1 MLEVRFH
8 GRGGQGAVTAANLL
22 AAAALRDGKKG
33 VQAFPH
39 FGGERRGAPV
49 ASFVRI
55 ADEEVRL
62 RSRVYHPDIVVV
74 LDRQTLESTDVTAG
88 MKDGGTIIIN
98 TRRRP
103 DEFEF
108 SKQFRVAV
116 VDAAGIS
123 IARGLLVSG
132 IPALNTP
139 MLGAVARMT
148 DQVSLESVQA
158 VIREQWKGAA
168 GEANAAAAREAYEK
182 TEVNR

>member
-49 ASFVRI
+49 TAFTRI

-62 RSRVYHPDIVVV
+62 RSRVYHPDLVVV
-74 LDRQTLESTDVTAG
+74 LDRQTLESIDVTAG
-88 MKDGGTIIIN
+88 LKEGGTIVLN
-98 TRRRP
+98 TRKKP
-103 DEFEF
+103 DEFDF
-108 SKQFRVAV
+108 SDRFRVAV

-123 IARGLLVSG
+123 IRRNLLVSG

-139 MLGAVARMT
+139 ILGVIAKLT
-148 DQVSLESVQA
+148 DEVSLESIQE
-158 VIREQWKGAA
+158 VIKNQWKGRA
-168 GEANAAAAREAYEK
+168 GEENAAAAKEAYDSM
-182 TEVNR
+182 EVNR

>member
-22 AAAALRDGKKG
+22 AGAALRDGKKG

-88 MKDGGTIIIN
+88 VKEGGTIIIN
-98 TRRRP
+98 TRKKP
-103 DEFEF
+103 TDFDF
-108 SKQFRVAV
+108 SDRFRVAV

-123 IARGLLVSG
+123 ISRNLLVSG

-139 MLGAVARMT
+139 MLGAIARMT
-148 DQVSLESVQA
+148 EEVSLESIEE
-158 VIREQWKGAA
+158 VIKRQWKGAA
-168 GEANAAAAREAYEK
+168 GEANAGAAREAYEK

>member
-22 AAAALRDGKKG
+22 ASAALRDGKKG
-33 VQAFPH
+33 VQSFPH

-49 ASFVRI
+49 AAFVRI

-74 LDRQTLESTDVTAG
+74 MDRQTLESTDVTAG
-88 MKDGGTIIIN
+88 VKEGGTIIIN
-98 TRRRP
+98 SRKKP

-108 SKQFRVAV
+108 SDRFRVAV

-123 IARGLLVSG
+123 IARNLLVSG

-139 MLGAVARMT
+139 MLGVVARMT
-148 DQVSLESVQA
+148 DDVSLESIQE
-158 VIREQWKGAA
+158 VIRLQWKGKP
-168 GEANAAAAREAYEK
+168 GEANAEAAREAYDK

>member
-55 ADEEVRL
+55 AEEEVRL

-88 MKDGGTIIIN
+88 VKEGGTIIIN
-98 TRRRP
+98 TRKKP

-108 SKQFRVAV
+108 SDRFRVAV

-139 MLGAVARMT
+139 MLGAIAKMT
-148 DQVSLESVQA
+148 DQVTLESVQA

-168 GEANAAAAREAYEK
+168 GEANAAAAKEAYEK

>member
-8 GRGGQGAVTAANLL
+8 SRGGQGAVTAANLL

-49 ASFVRI
+49 AAFVRI
-55 ADEEVRL
+55 SPDEVRL
-62 RSRVYHPDIVVV
+62 RSRVYSPDMVVV
-74 LDRQTLESTDVTAG
+74 LDRQTLELIDVTAG
-88 MKDGGTIIIN
+88 LKGDGTIVLN
-98 TRRRP
+98 TRKKP

-108 SKQFRVAV
+108 SDRFRVAV

-123 IARGLLVSG
+123 IRRNLLVSG

-139 MLGAVARMT
+139 MLGVIARLT
-148 DQVSLESVQA
+148 DEVSLESLQD
-158 VIREQWKGAA
+158 VIKEQWKGWA
-168 GEANAAAAREAYEK
+168 GEENAAAAKEAYDLM
-182 TEVNR
+182 EVNR

>member
-88 MKDGGTIIIN
+88 VKEGGTIVIN
-98 TRRRP
+98 SRKKP
-103 DEFEF
+103 EDFDF
-108 SKQFRVAV
+108 SDRFRVAV

-123 IARGLLVSG
+123 IARNLLVSG

-139 MLGAVARMT
+139 MLGAIARMT
-148 DQVSLESVQA
+148 DEVSLESVME
-158 VIREQWKGAA
+158 VIRRQWKGKIGESNAEAA
-168 GEANAAAAREAYEK
+168 KEAYEK

>member
-22 AAAALRDGKKG
+22 AGAALRDGKKG

-74 LDRQTLESTDVTAG
+74 MDRQTLESTDVTVG
-88 MKDGGTIIIN
+88 VKEGGIIIIN
-98 TRRRP
+98 SRKKPT
-103 DEFEF
+103 DFDF
-108 SKQFRVAV
+108 SDRFRVAV

-123 IARGLLVSG
+123 ISRNLLVSG

-139 MLGAVARMT
+139 MLGAIARMT
-148 DQVSLESVQA
+148 EDVSLESIME
-158 VIREQWKGAA
+158 VIRQQWKGKI
-168 GEANAAAAREAYEK
+168 GEANAEAATEAYEK

>member
-49 ASFVRI
+49 AAFVRI
-55 ADEEVRL
+55 ADDEVRL

-88 MKDGGTIIIN
+88 VKEGGVIIIN
-98 TRRRP
+98 SRKKP

-108 SKQFRVAV
+108 SARFRVAA

-139 MLGAVARMT
+139 MLGAIARMT
-148 DQVSLESVQA
+148 DYVTLESVQE
-158 VIREQWKGAA
+158 VIRQQWKGAA
-168 GEANAAAAREAYEK
+168 GEANAAAAKEAYDK
-182 TEVNR
+182 VEVNR

>member
-22 AAAALRDGKKG
+22 AAAALRDGKQG
-33 VQAFPH
+33 VQSFPH

-49 ASFVRI
+49 AAFVRI
-55 ADEEVRL
+55 ADDEVRL

-74 LDRQTLESTDVTAG
+74 LDRQTLESTDVTVG
-88 MKDGGTIIIN
+88 VKEGGTIVIN
-98 TRRRP
+98 TRKKP
-103 DEFEF
+103 GEFEF
-108 SKQFRVAV
+108 SDRFRVAT

-123 IARGLLVSG
+123 IARNLLVSG

-139 MLGAVARMT
+139 MLGAVARVT
-148 DQVSLESVQA
+148 DQVTLESLQE
-158 VIREQWKGAA
+158 VIKKQWKGKA
-168 GEANAAAAREAYEK
+168 GEANAEAAKEAYDK

>member
-49 ASFVRI
+49 AAFVRI
-55 ADEEVRL
+55 ADDEVRL

-88 MKDGGTIIIN
+88 VKEGGVIIIN
-98 TRRRP
+98 SRRKP
-103 DEFEF
+103 HEFEF
-108 SKQFRVAV
+108 SARFRVAA

-139 MLGAVARMT
+139 MLGAIAKMT
-148 DQVSLESVQA
+148 DYVTLESIQE
-158 VIREQWKGAA
+158 VIRQQWKGAA
-168 GEANAAAAREAYEK
+168 GEANAAAAKEAYDK
-182 TEVNR
+182 VEVNR

>member
-1 MLEVRFH
+1 
-8 GRGGQGAVTAANLL
+8 
-22 AAAALRDGKKG
+22 

-49 ASFVRI
+49 AAFVRI
-55 ADEEVRL
+55 AEEEVRL

-88 MKDGGTIIIN
+88 VKEGGTIIIN
-98 TRRRP
+98 SRKRA

-108 SKQFRVAV
+108 SDRFRVAV

-139 MLGAVARMT
+139 MLGAIAKMT
-148 DQVSLESVQA
+148 DQVTLKSVEE
-158 VIREQWKGAA
+158 VIRQQWKGAA